1 MEPQNNEQSPS
12 PSGSEEMESDGDS
25 EQEDELENDR
35 SRDSDGDNQEDSDK
49 ENSDNSDDEDD
60 DDDDDDDD
68 EEEEEESE
76 AEEGLDDGENQ
87 KSVSNH
93 SSSDKNSE
101 TAYKGRKNSNG
112 SYDDSPK
119 HKEAKGKNQNH
130 SDMDCYPLDDL
141 PLEVITTVEPTNYS
155 YPVLKNMSNGVLTHR
170 NIFTEHER
178 AVLREII
185 NKYRNIV
192 DTRSRTREI
201 YLEKQSVWQQIVEE
215 YNSTENIMVRTEK
228 ELRKCWDNMKYR
240 AKQAEKEMMFKTEKL
255 DMNYDGVD
263 LHILAQHAIEEAV
276 KLQQGATTK
285 MEQSDEVVKAEP
297 GVAVKMEPLESN
309 DGADE
314 DGDSNPELQDGEISA
329 PADED
334 REPALKRARQ
344 ESPKLSSLLLAATQK
359 HSPFSR
365 KNGGKSNYKKSSNKF
380 SYNIPEC
387 TKVVPMK
394 KKSSHG
400 STSSSSVANINSVSD
415 LPVSILPKGLG
426 ACLSITNIPNP
437 VSGANHVSSNYNYQ
451 HKDVSPP
458 LLTSSLQQSMKPM
471 PSLRKMVPGKHQ
483 TNGSCKNFGSRSSKR
498 SSIHGMKSKTH
509 NLNTNSIN
517 LNHLNMGQNSN
528 TLTIAQSSNSLN
540 IGQSSTAMNS
550 VTSMHGMNSLMSSGS
565 FSCDNDKNDS
575 HDSLLSIKLTS
586 QRLEFERQEH
596 ELKMKLMEKELQSQ
610 TYQSQYW
617 ALKLKLLRSGR
628 ESNAFNLAGATNGDI
643 D

>member
-1 MEPQNNEQSPS
+1 MEPQNNKQSPS

-35 SRDSDGDNQEDSDK
+35 SRDSDGDNAEDSDK
-49 ENSDNSDDEDD
+49 ENSDNSDDDDDDDDEDD
-60 DDDDDDDD
+60 DDDDED
-68 EEEEEESE
+68 ESE
-76 AEEGLDDGENQ
+76 AEEGIDDSETQ
-87 KSVSNH
+87 KTVSNN

-101 TAYKGRKNSNG
+101 TPFKGRKSSSG

-119 HKEAKGKNQNH
+119 LKEAKPKNLTNA
-130 SDMDCYPLDDL
+130 DVDCYPLDDL

-178 AVLREII
+178 AVLRDII

-276 KLQQGATTK
+276 KLQQGGTSKSDQADAT
-285 MEQSDEVVKAEP
+285 VKAEP
-297 GVAVKMEPLESN
+297 GVAIKMEPVEN
-309 DGADE
+309 HDADE
-314 DGDSNPELQDGEISA
+314 DDVDSNPELPDGENST

-359 HSPFSR
+359 HSPFSK
-365 KNGGKSNYKKSSNKF
+365 KNGGKSNHKKSINKF

-387 TKVVPMK
+387 TKVVHMK
-394 KKSSHG
+394 KKSSQG
-400 STSSSSVANINSVSD
+400 STSSAAATGLNSVSD

-437 VSGANHVSSNYNYQ
+437 VSGANHISSNYSYQ

-458 LLTSSLQQSMKPM
+458 LLTSSMQHSMKPM

-483 TNGSCKNFGSRSSKR
+483 TNGNCKSFSGRSSKR
-498 SSIHGMKSKTH
+498 LSSHGMKDKTH
-509 NLNTNSIN
+509 NLNNSISV
-517 LNHLNMGQNSN
+517 NMGQSSN
-528 TLTIAQSSNSLN
+528 TLTIAQSSNTLN
-540 IGQSSTAMNS
+540 IGQSSNAMNS
-550 VTSMHGMNSLMSSGS
+550 VSSMHGMNSLMSSGS
-565 FSCDNDKNDS
+565 FTCDTDKNDS
-575 HDSLLSIKLTS
+575 PDKLLSMKLTS
-586 QRLEFERQEH
+586 QRLEFERREH
-596 ELKMKLMEKELQSQ
+596 ELKMKLLEKELQSQ